1 MNKKIL
7 ISLLMM
13 FAGNVN
19 ANTNTDV
26 DVLMGLANSNMTSNQ
41 PNKSDITSNYL
52 SNINA
57 TQIDVSKLNSSI
69 HNHDGI
75 WSFETK
81 VTPSR
86 LGYLSFALDSDWVI
100 YSDSNDTSRRVKFP
114 SDFNIEVQL
123 IDDQGKVILD
133 NKVSLQNPLYY
144 EVGSSPLAFTLS
156 NGANTTDL
164 KVGKT
169 YTIKII
175 GNYRYWRYIQTDA
188 INVTGMMLTVVEG

>member
-1 MNKKIL
+1 MNKNIL
-7 ISLLMM
+7 ICLVLL

-19 ANTNTDV
+19 ANTNSDV
-26 DVLMGLANSNMTSNQ
+26 DDLVALANSNITSNQ
-41 PNKSDITSNYL
+41 QNKSDVNSNYL
-52 SNINA
+52 SNITA
-57 TQIDVSKLNSSI
+57 TQIDVSTLNSSI
-69 HNHDGI
+69 HNQDGI

-81 VTPSR
+81 IKTSG

-123 IDDQGKVILD
+123 IDDQGKIILD